1 MSVNFLSASNPIMS
15 DKEHFLIVEDDK
27 GRQEIILIN
36 PNYSI
41 GRGKNSDIQLRSQFV
56 SRYHANL
63 LRCLREDGT
72 VYYRIVDG
80 DGKGNKSTNGLLING
95 QKQET
100 HDLKH
105 GDEIVFGPQVFAI
118 YQYDYKNKPPFP
130 PQDEPPDL
138 TSFETIGIEED

>member
-1 MSVNFLSASNPIMS
+1 MVNRPILS

-27 GRQEIILIN
+27 GRQEIILNN

-41 GRGKNSDIQLRSQFV
+41 GRAKNTDIQLRSHFV

-63 LRCLREDGT
+63 LRCLREDGG

-80 DGKGNKSTNGLLING
+80 DGKGKKSTNGLLING
-95 QKQET
+95 HKQDT

-118 YQYDYKNKPPFP
+118 YQYDYKNKPPFLLE
-130 PQDEPPDL
+130 DEKPDL
-138 TSFETIGIEED
+138 GSFDTIGFEEG